1 MRPMLPTKI
10 NWVALWRHRQA
21 VLGLLTLISR
31 ANDTRNERAL
41 CHVYGET
48 REDML
53 RIKQAAREIAEVRDD
68 PRSRVPESVRNRS

>member
-1 MRPMLPTKI
+1 MQPMLSTKI

-21 VLGLLTLISR
+21 VLGLLTRISR

-41 CHVYGET
+41 CHVYGES

-53 RIKQAAREIAEVRDD
+53 RIKLAAREIAEARDD
-68 PRSRVPESVRNRS
+68 PRSKVPESIRNRS

>member
-10 NWVALWRHRQA
+10 NRAALWRYRQT
-21 VLGLLTLISR
+21 VLGLLTRISR

-53 RIKQAAREIAEVRDD
+53 RIKLAAREIAEVRDD
-68 PRSRVPESVRNRS
+68 PRSKAPESIHNRS